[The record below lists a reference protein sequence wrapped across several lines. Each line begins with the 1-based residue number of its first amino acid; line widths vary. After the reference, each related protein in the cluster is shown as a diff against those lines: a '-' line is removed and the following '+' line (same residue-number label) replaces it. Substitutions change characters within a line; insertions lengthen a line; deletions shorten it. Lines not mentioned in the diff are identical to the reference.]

1 MGQPALLDSRKVTK
15 KVEGGVAN
23 RIDTV
28 RFYQI
33 DIVKSPIFDRS
44 RRTRPRFPT
53 SIYENST
60 VRQGWKNMPDGVFCK
75 NHYQKAIFISRTAK
89 ITTVEAKRCA
99 SRENRTLSLS

>member
-1 MGQPALLDSRKVTK
+1 MLDSRKVTK

-23 RIDTV
+23 RIDTE

-44 RRTRPRFPT
+44 RRTWPRYPT

-60 VRQGWKNMPDGVFCK
+60 VRQEWKNMPDGVFSK
-75 NHYQKAIFISRTAK
+75 NYYQKTIIISRRAK
-89 ITTVEAKRCA
+89 LTTVEAKRCA
-99 SRENRTLSLS
+99 STENRTLSLS